1 MSINTVTLI
10 GRITKD
16 PNISYTSNQM
26 CIAKFNIALDRGKD
40 KNGESKGTDFPQI
53 VAFGKVAE
61 LIERYTQKG
70 SQVGISGHIHT
81 DSYEKDGKKVYTTDV
96 IADRVELM
104 GKAEKTEKPKQDVPS
119 GFEALTDSDIPFK

>member
-104 GKAEKTEKPKQDVPS
+104 GKAESKPKQDVPS

>member
-1 MSINTVTLI
+1 MSINTVFCI
-10 GRITKD
+10 GRMTKD

-104 GKAEKTEKPKQDVPS
+104 GKSEGKAEKPKSVPG
-119 GFEALTDSDIPFK
+119 GFEELTDGDIPF

>member
-104 GKAEKTEKPKQDVPS
+104 GKAESKEKPKQDKDVPD
-119 GFEALTDSDIPFK
+119 GFFDDPSIPF

>member
-1 MSINTVTLI
+1 M
-10 GRITKD
+10 TKD

-104 GKAEKTEKPKQDVPS
+104 GKAEKPKQDVPS
-119 GFEALTDSDIPFK
+119 GFAELTDDDIPFR

>member
-104 GKAEKTEKPKQDVPS
+104 GKAEKTEKPKRDAPS
-119 GFEALTDSDIPFK
+119 GFAELTDDDIPFR